1 MHYVRVTNDA
11 RLLLD
16 SKVFIQLNYK
26 GITTAFF
33 VGWATSRWN
42 YNSFFCWLELQ
53 QFFLLA
59 GITTV
64 YKWEIGDA

>member
-1 MHYVRVTNDA
+1 MMQEA
-11 RLLLD
+11 SLRLKSVYSTEL
-16 SKVFIQLNYK
+16 Q
-26 GITTAFF
+26 
-33 VGWATSRWN
+33 RN
-42 YNSFFCWLELQ
+42 YNSFFCWLGHLKMELQ

>member
-1 MHYVRVTNDA
+1 MMQEA
-11 RLLLD
+11 SLRLKSVYSTEL
-16 SKVFIQLNYK
+16 Q
-26 GITTAFF
+26 
-33 VGWATSRWN
+33 RN
-42 YNSFFCWLELQ
+42 YNSFFCWLELQQFFCWLELQ

>member
-33 VGWATSRWN
+33 VGWN
-42 YNSFFCWLELQ
+42 YNSCFCWLELQ
-53 QFFLLA
+53 QFINGKLVTLN
-59 GITTV
+59 
-64 YKWEIGDA
+64 

>member
-1 MHYVRVTNDA
+1 MMQEA
-11 RLLLD
+11 SLRLKSVYSTEL
-16 SKVFIQLNYK
+16 Q
-26 GITTAFF
+26 
-33 VGWATSRWN
+33 RN